1 MKTIGIFISSTFKD
15 MDAERDIVLSVL
27 KPAIESALKFRHVD
41 AAVRI
46 VDLRWGVNT
55 QDIPEEERESKVL
68 NDCLDYI
75 RTSRPFF
82 IGFVGDRYGWIPPQN
97 RWQGIVDSMTD
108 EERAM
113 MSGDLDDVRSVTEL
127 EMLFGVLNDRKA
139 LPSSFFF
146 FRKPEVYE
154 QMDSV
159 SKAVFCDSDQRNV
172 SRLESLRNKIR
183 DTYQASGYTRNV
195 IDYDCRWNGSSLE
208 IDEKAITSIVDP
220 LVRTIMSEID
230 IDAANCTEL
239 DDLIRADIAF
249 AEKMDSYYVPDA
261 SFLNEVISHLE
272 SSPAPLVIKAGDGMG
287 KTSLAAHLFN
297 ELRADP
303 QWLPLV
309 HFSSKAG
316 HGSYAEVM
324 LKKFLWMLPGQ
335 GFPKLPLSVEAHPG
349 MLMKYLSEIAGQQ
362 ERRVLLLI
370 DNVQYLKDLKL
381 VLADL
386 TDTQNFSIV
395 LTTNVDITCLRDGEN
410 ARYLPIPEQN
420 EESTRQIAALYTQ
433 TAHKGL
439 PRKVLDSLTERKR
452 DDGRPACSSPLW
464 TIMVLNHLI
473 GLDLNDF
480 AKMRNIADVDEAEKI
495 SFYLQE
501 VVENTPPDVSLLH
514 EYLVESFP
522 TDEEA
527 GLARAVLNSASS
539 GFTSLECLRQ
549 TYRGDISLLSFQ
561 TVKKAFAPMLTED
574 YVADVIRFDN
584 DILNPSFM
592 RPCDIDPLEQ
602 PKPWNYLYG
611 KALRLSKVIESL
623 PEYADGAIHETIR
636 AELNTGT
643 VFFNERTRNEIAR
656 SATQSAWPELMS
668 LFEGNAEQ
676 SFCDSLARF
685 HESQD
690 YDNQILLCISYWNFI
705 CRGKSIF
712 ERTSDPK
719 MSAQIISAMESAFLQ
734 MNTLTHKSLCAILAN
749 ALYFDARSD
758 FEKIYCGNLPD
769 AVHYKGLQEQQ
780 TRILYL
786 NSPTF
791 SLTYSYASC
800 LDEHSSNWLEMGA
813 YAAQQKRYMTIGL
826 EKNGTSIEFFSLL
839 HKNRPS
845 DAMLLDL
852 FMAKVRRGAILMNLD
867 NDAAMKWNGHLIEE
881 MQQYLSV
888 PGIARQYSFACDYLA
903 RCQMTAG
910 MTEQASGSIAK
921 AIDILRKEHLKHPED
936 IQLHHSLATMLK
948 SGADILASSGSL
960 TEDPIEELRSTT
972 LDILEKNPEDSLA
985 LRQLMMAQVLDMYC
999 HAVNG
1004 NPDGLYELTMQT
1016 LQLMEHILPSGNN
1029 VRFLELKY
1037 FCPALDYVFRNIP
1050 GEQALDIATR
1060 YTAIRTELI
1069 NRRLITPDY
1078 LPSVNQRNSHA
1089 G

>member
-82 IGFVGDRYGWIPPQN
+82 IGFVGDRYGWIPPEN

-113 MSGDLDDVRSVTEL
+113 MGDDLGDVRSVTEL
-127 EMLFGVLNDRKA
+127 EMLFGVLNDRKS
-139 LPSSFFF
+139 LSSSFFF
-146 FRKPEVYE
+146 LRKPDVYE
-154 QMDSV
+154 KMNPV
-159 SKAVFCDSDQRNV
+159 SKAIFCDSDPRYV
-172 SRLESLRNKIR
+172 AKLDSLRRKIR
-183 DTYQASGYTRNV
+183 DTYQSSGYTRNV
-195 IDYDCRWNGSSLE
+195 IDYDCRWNGTSLE

-239 DDLIRADIAF
+239 DDMVRADFTF
-249 AEKMDSYYVPDA
+249 AEERDSYYVPDA
-261 SFLNEVISHLE
+261 AFLNEVTSHLG
-272 SSPAPLVIKAGDGMG
+272 SSSTPLVIKAWDGMG
-287 KTSLAAHLFN
+287 KTSLIAHLFN
-297 ELRADP
+297 ELRDSG
-303 QWLPLV
+303 QWLPLM
-309 HFSSKAG
+309 HFSCKAG
-316 HGSYAEVM
+316 YDSYAEVM

-349 MLMKYLSEIAGQQ
+349 ILMKYLSEIAGQQ
-362 ERRVLLLI
+362 EKRVLLLI
-370 DNVQYLKDLKL
+370 DNVQYLKDLKYI
-381 VLADL
+381 LADL
-386 TDTQNFSIV
+386 VDTQNFSIV
-395 LTTNVDITCLRDGEN
+395 LTTNIDITCLRDGEN
-410 ARYLPIPEQN
+410 ARYLSIPEQD

-433 TAHKGL
+433 IAHKGL

-452 DDGRPACSSPLW
+452 DDGRPACGNPLW

-501 VVENTPPDVSLLH
+501 VIENTPPDVRLLPD
-514 EYLVESFP
+514 YLVESFP

-527 GLARAVLNSASS
+527 CLAREVLDSASF
-539 GFTSLECLRQ
+539 GFTSLERLRQ
-549 TYRGDISLLSFQ
+549 SYREDVSLLSFQ
-561 TVKKAFAPMLTED
+561 TVKKTFAPLLKED
-574 YVADVIRFDN
+574 YIADVIKFDN
-584 DILNPSFM
+584 DIRNTSGM

-611 KALRLSKVIESL
+611 KALQLSKIIESL
-623 PEYADGAIHETIR
+623 PEYADGMIYEAIR
-636 AELNTGT
+636 AELNACT
-643 VFFNERTRNEIAR
+643 FFFIERTRNEIAC
-656 SATQSAWPELMS
+656 SATQTVWPELVS

-676 SFCDSLARF
+676 SFYDSLARF
-685 HESQD
+685 HESQS
-690 YDNQILLCISYWNFI
+690 YDSQILLCISYWNFI
-705 CRGKSIF
+705 FLEKCMI
-712 ERTSDPK
+712 ERTSDPNI
-719 MSAQIISAMESAFLQ
+719 SAQIISAMESAFLQ
-734 MNTLTHKSLCAILAN
+734 INALTHKSLCAILAN

-758 FEKIYCGNLPD
+758 FEKRYCGNLSN
-769 AVHYKGLQEQQ
+769 AVHFKGLQEQQ

-800 LDEHSSNWLEMGA
+800 LDEHSSNWIDMGTN
-813 YAAQQKRYMTIGL
+813 AAQQKRYITIGL
-826 EKNGTSIEFFSLL
+826 EKNRVSIELFRLL
-839 HKNRPS
+839 AQNQPS

-852 FMAKVRRGAILMNLD
+852 YMAKVRRSGILMSLD
-867 NDAAMKWNGHLIEE
+867 NAVAMEWNGQLIDE
-881 MQQYLSV
+881 MERYLSV
-888 PGIARQYSFACDYLA
+888 PGIARQYSFVWDYQA
-903 RCQMTAG
+903 RCQIVAG
-910 MTEQASGSIAK
+910 RPEQASDSIAK
-921 AIDILRKEHLKHPED
+921 AIDILRKEHRKHPDD
-936 IQLHHSLATMLK
+936 IMLHHSLATMLK
-948 SGADILASSGSL
+948 SGADILASCGSL
-960 TEDPIEELRSTT
+960 TEEPIEELRSTT
-972 LDILEKNPEDSLA
+972 LDILEKNPKDSIA
-985 LRQLMMAQVLDMYC
+985 MRHLMMAQVLDLFC

-1004 NPDGLYELTMQT
+1004 NPDGLYELALQT
-1016 LQLMEHILPSGNN
+1016 LQLMELVLLSDNN
-1029 VRFLELKY
+1029 VRALELKY
-1037 FCPALDYVFRNIP
+1037 FCPALDYVFRHIP
-1050 GEQALDIATR
+1050 AEQALNIATR

-1069 NRRLITPDY
+1069 NRRLVTPDY
-1078 LPSVNQRNSHA
+1078 LPSIKPA
-1089 G
+1089 